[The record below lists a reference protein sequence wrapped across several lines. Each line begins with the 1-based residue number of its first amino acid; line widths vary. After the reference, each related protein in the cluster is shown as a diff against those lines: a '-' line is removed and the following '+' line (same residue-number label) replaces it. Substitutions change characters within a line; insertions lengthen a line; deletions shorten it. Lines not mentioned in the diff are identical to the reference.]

1 MFGQLGGGKIIN
13 EGNIIKGPFW
23 NEPVRVEKVE
33 EIGEYIRIVGS
44 TIHSKQYVN
53 QIIKKEDT
61 SKLETVE
68 SVIDL
73 SSNPESV
80 FFVIEA
86 TRFKYASLF
95 DPLLAMNVSKID
107 PLPFQIEAVYGY
119 VLKQPHIR
127 FLIADDPGAGKTI
140 MAGLILKEL
149 KLRGLA
155 KRILIVVPGHLRDQ
169 WRRELKEKFD
179 EKFVVLDRN
188 TFNAHYG
195 ENPWEKNDQIITSID
210 FAKQD
215 EILASLSSVHW
226 DIVIVD
232 EAHKMS
238 AYKYGEKT
246 QKTQRFRL
254 GEALS
259 RNSNHLIFLT
269 ATPHKGDPENFR
281 LFLDLLIPGF
291 FATNE
296 MVEESLKNKDN
307 PLFIRRLKEDLK
319 DFEGKPIFTRRFPVT
334 IKFHLS
340 EAEKELYNEVSRYVL
355 EQYNKAIQS
364 DKKRN
369 VAFALMILQR
379 RMASSTYALLKS
391 LERRKEKLER
401 ILKGE
406 EKQKEI
412 SIDYEEIED
421 LEEKERW
428 EKEEEWESLTLAK
441 DPEELKH
448 EIETLSNLIE
458 KTQQVI
464 NYEGEVKLKE
474 LKKAIEEGFKKI
486 NEMNGN
492 PKILIFTE
500 SRDTLEYLVKKIRTW
515 GYKVNYIH
523 GGMGID
529 ERIKAEKIFRDET
542 EVMVAT
548 EAAGEGIN
556 LQFCHIMINYDIPWN
571 PNRLEQRMGRIHRYG
586 QQKDVYIFNLVA
598 KDTREGKV
606 LAKLFDKLEE
616 IKNKLGSDRVFDVIG
631 DVFEGKNLYQLIID
645 AITNAKSMD
654 EILKELDIKPD
665 EEYISKIKEALGE
678 TLATRFI
685 DYTRIKE
692 MAERA
697 REYRLIPEYVEEFFK
712 RAFIKA
718 GGKFRETKNRFIAID
733 SVPYEIRKIAESPEF
748 KNRYGIVIK
757 RYPKAT
763 FDKDTAFKNP
773 DAEFISFGHPL
784 FEALLK
790 WVVDKY
796 GEETKRGA
804 VFKDPSGR
812 LNGYIWFYM
821 GEVRDGKGEIAGRKI
836 MAIYLSAQA
845 GDDRNEIKE
854 LNPAVLWD
862 LVPAKNSKNLINT
875 EKEKDKLLGFAIQSV
890 EKYKEEISRERKRQA
905 EIKEK
910 YGLKSLEYLI
920 GKLDAELAELY
931 EREARGEKVDLPIRN
946 KEEQKRRYEEARKE
960 LEKEIEQE
968 QSLLISMPELLTV
981 IRVVPE
987 KNEMEESEEIE
998 RIGMEI
1004 AMEYEREHGRFPED
1018 VSKENLGFDI
1028 RSKDEST
1035 GETRYIEVKARA
1047 GEGEVALTPN
1057 EWFKAKRFRNQYFLY
1072 VVVNAVTN
1080 PTLYII
1086 RNPAENLTP
1095 EQKVEI
1101 VRFIVPVDEWK
1112 KKKEEVWKR

>member
-1 MFGQLGGGKIIN
+1 MIK
-13 EGNIIKGPFW
+13 EGSIIKGPFW
-23 NEPVRVEKVE
+23 KEPVKIEKTE
-33 EIGEYIRIVGS
+33 ELGNYIRIVGS
-44 TIHSKQYVN
+44 TVYSKEYIN
-53 QIIKKEDT
+53 QIFKVDDL
-61 SKLETVE
+61 SNLEVAETTV
-68 SVIDL
+68 DL
-73 SSNPESV
+73 SSAPQET

-149 KLRGLA
+149 KLRRLA
-155 KRILIVVPGHLRDQ
+155 NRILIVAPGHLKDQ

-226 DIVIVD
+226 DLVIVD

-238 AYKYGEKT
+238 AYKYGDKINR
-246 QKTQRFRL
+246 TQRYKL
-254 GEALS
+254 GEVLS
-259 RNSNHLIFLT
+259 RTSNHLVFLT

-319 DFEGKPIFTRRFPVT
+319 DFEGRPIFTRRFPIT
-334 IKFHLS
+334 MKFRIS
-340 EAEKELYNEVSRYVL
+340 EDEKKLYNEVSRYVI
-355 EQYNKAIQS
+355 EQYNKALES

-369 VAFALMILQR
+369 IAFALMILQR

-391 LERRKEKLER
+391 LERRKERLEK
-401 ILKGE
+401 ILKGD
-406 EKQKEI
+406 EKPKEMI
-412 SIDYEEIED
+412 PSIDYEDVED
-421 LEEKERW
+421 LEESERW
-428 EKEEEWESLTLAK
+428 RREEEWESVTVAR
-441 DPEELKH
+441 DPEELKR
-448 EIETLSNLIE
+448 EIETLKKLIE
-458 KTQQVI
+458 MARDI
-464 NYEGEVKLKE
+464 IAREDEVKLKE
-474 LKKAIEEGFKKI
+474 LKGAIEEGFKKI
-486 NEMNGN
+486 REMRGN

-500 SRDTLEYLVKKIRTW
+500 SKDTLEYLVKKIKSW

-523 GGMGID
+523 GGMSID

-542 EVMVAT
+542 DIMVAT

-598 KDTREGKV
+598 EDTREGKV

-631 DVFEGKNLYQLIID
+631 DVFEGKNLYQLILD
-645 AITNAKSMD
+645 AVTNAKSMD
-654 EILKELDIKPD
+654 EILKELDIEPD

-678 TLATRFI
+678 SLATRFI

-697 REYRLIPEYVEEFFK
+697 KEYRLIPEYVEEFFK
-712 RAFIKA
+712 RAFQKA
-718 GGKFRETKNRFIAID
+718 GGKIRELKGGLVAID
-733 SVPYEIRKIAESPEF
+733 SVSYEIRKIAESVEF
-748 KNRYGIVIK
+748 KNRYGVVMK

-763 FDKDTAFKNP
+763 FDKEVAFKNP

-784 FEALLK
+784 FEALLTWIK
-790 WVVDKY
+790 ENWGKEAKK
-796 GEETKRGA
+796 GS
-804 VFKDPSGR
+804 VFKDPSGS
-812 LNGYIWFYM
+812 LNGYIWFYI
-821 GEVRDGKGEIAGRKI
+821 GEVKDGKGEVAGRKI
-836 MAIYLSAQA
+836 LAIY
-845 GDDRNEIKE
+845 GDGKNMREI
-854 LNPAVLWD
+854 NPAILWD
-862 LVPAKNSKNLINT
+862 LSPCDQRENAEIPDMEKPVPV
-875 EKEKDKLLGFAIQSV
+875 AIELV
-890 EKYKEEISRERKRQA
+890 EKYKNEILEERKRQA
-905 EIKEK
+905 EIKRK
-910 YGLKSLEYLI
+910 YGLKSLDYII
-920 GKLDAELAELY
+920 GKLDEELVELY
-931 EREARGEKVDLPIRN
+931 ERQERGEKVDLPIRN
-946 KEEQKRRYEEARKE
+946 KEEQKKRYEEARKD

-968 QSLLISMPELLTV
+968 QSLSITMPEFFTV
-981 IRVVPE
+981 IRVIPE
-987 KNEMEESEEIE
+987 KTDMVESEEIE

-1004 AMEYEREHGRFPED
+1004 AMEYERQHGREPED

-1028 RSKDEST
+1028 RSKGKNEI
-1035 GETRYIEVKARA
+1035 RYIEVKARA
-1047 GEGEVALTPN
+1047 REGEVALTPN
-1057 EWFKAKRFRNQYFLY
+1057 EWFKAKRFKDQYYLY
-1072 VVVNAVTN
+1072 IVANASTN

-1086 RNPAENLTP
+1086 QNPAENLKP
-1095 EQKVEI
+1095 QEKVEV
-1101 VRFIVPVDEWK
+1101 VRFIVPLEEWK
-1112 KKKEEVWKR
+1112 RKKLEEWRK

>member
-1 MFGQLGGGKIIN
+1 MIK

-23 NEPVRVEKVE
+23 NEPVKVEKIE
-33 EIGEYIRIVGS
+33 ERGEYIRIVGS
-44 TIHSKQYVN
+44 TIHSKQYVD
-53 QIIKKEDT
+53 QIMKKKDAD
-61 SKLETVE
+61 KLETVE
-68 SVIDL
+68 SAIDF
-73 SSNPESV
+73 SSNSEWV
-80 FFVIEA
+80 FFVVEA

-179 EKFVVLDRN
+179 EKFVVLDRY

-195 ENPWEKNDQIITSID
+195 ENPWEKNDQIITFID

-215 EILASLSSVHW
+215 GILATLGSVNW
-226 DIVIVD
+226 DLVIVD

-246 QKTQRFRL
+246 NKTQRYRL
-254 GEALS
+254 GEVLS
-259 RNSNHLIFLT
+259 RTTNHLLFLT

-281 LFLDLLIPGF
+281 LFLDLLMPGF

-319 DFEGKPIFTRRFPVT
+319 DFEGRPIFTRRFPIT

-340 EAEKELYNEVSRYVL
+340 DSEKDIYNEVSRYVL

-379 RMASSTYALLKS
+379 RMASSTYALLRS
-391 LERRKEKLER
+391 LERRREKLEK
-401 ILKGE
+401 ILKEE

-421 LEEKERW
+421 LEEVERW
-428 EKEEEWESLTLAK
+428 KKEEEWEALTLAK
-441 DPEELKH
+441 DPEELKR
-448 EIETLSNLIE
+448 EIETLSRLID
-458 KTQQVI
+458 KSRRVI
-464 NYEGEVKLKE
+464 NNEEEVKLRE

-486 NEMNGN
+486 KEMNGN

-500 SRDTLEYLVKKIRTW
+500 SKDTLEYLVEKIRTW

-523 GGMGID
+523 GGMDID

-542 EVMVAT
+542 DVMVAT

-598 KDTREGKV
+598 EDTREGKV

-631 DVFEGKNLYQLIID
+631 DVFEGKNLYQLILD
-645 AITNAKSMD
+645 AVTNAKSME

-692 MAERA
+692 MTERA
-697 REYRLIPEYVEEFFK
+697 REYKLIPEYIEEFFK

-718 GGKFRETKNRFIAID
+718 GGKLRETKDGFMAID

-748 KNRYGIVIK
+748 KNRYGIIMK
-757 RYPKAT
+757 RYPKVT
-763 FDKDTAFKNP
+763 FDKNIAFKNS

-790 WVVDKY
+790 WVVDNY
-796 GEETKRGA
+796 GEEARRGA
-804 VFKDPSGR
+804 VSKDPSGR
-812 LNGYIWFYM
+812 LNGYIWFYI
-821 GEVRDGKGEIAGRKI
+821 GEVRDGKGEIAGRKL
-836 MAIYLSAQA
+836 MAIY
-845 GDDRNEIKE
+845 DDGNEVREI
-854 LNPAVLWD
+854 NPAVLWD
-862 LVPAKNSKNLINT
+862 LVPFDNKDFLDNIDIS
-875 EKEKDKLLGFAIQSV
+875 EDEKDKLLGFAIHSV
-890 EKYKEEISRERKRQA
+890 ERYKEEIFQERRRQA
-905 EIKEK
+905 AIKKK

-920 GKLDAELAELY
+920 GKLDADLAELY
-931 EREARGEKVDLPIRN
+931 EREARGEKVELPIRN
-946 KEEQKRRYEEARKE
+946 KKEQKRRYEEAMKE
-960 LEKEIEQE
+960 LKKEIEQE
-968 QSLLISMPELLTV
+968 QSLLMSMPELLTV

-987 KNEMEESEEIE
+987 KNEMVESEEIE
-998 RIGMEI
+998 KMGMEI
-1004 AMEYEREHGRFPED
+1004 AMEYEKEHGRVPED

-1028 RSKDEST
+1028 RSRDERT
-1035 GETRYIEVKARA
+1035 GEIRYIEVKARA

-1057 EWFKAKRFRNQYFLY
+1057 EWFKAKRFKDQYFLY
-1072 VVVNAVTN
+1072 IVSNVATD

-1086 RNPAENLTP
+1086 RNPAENLKP
-1095 EQKVEI
+1095 ERKVEI
-1101 VRFIVPVDEWK
+1101 VRFVIPVEEWK
-1112 KKKEEVWKR
+1112 NKKEEVWNR